1 MTWREN
7 DLALEALEVQGYY
20 DEELRTLKQDVLA
33 AALRDV
39 FLRKVARASNEDIL
53 DKKSNLFH
61 VVGLTKFQVLDL
73 ILPTFRSKNE
83 LSVEERA
90 LLRKDPKNNPEL
102 EEREKAITDV
112 SALLWGTLSKT
123 SRSGAVQ
130 QLVVQKGLLLI
141 EAKTTRDGV
150 PAVVKAAT
158 DDHDLIIEF
167 YVRPRGDQLVKVSG
181 GVRDDC
187 TMVGMAF
194 DGINDR
200 MKRELG
206 TSVTTAVGR
215 LLQVAA
221 PEFTALTAGPA
232 KPQKS
237 LSPAASKS

>member
-1 MTWREN
+1 MTWRDN

-20 DEELRTLKQDVLA
+20 DEETRTLQQDVLA

-39 FLRKVARASNEDIL
+39 FLRQVARASTEDIL
-53 DKKSNLFH
+53 DKKSNLFQ
-61 VVGLTKFQVLDL
+61 VGLTKVQVLDF
-73 ILPTFRSKNE
+73 ILPSFRSKNE
-83 LSVEERA
+83 LSAEERV
-90 LLRKDPKNNPEL
+90 LLRKDPKNNPGL
-102 EEREKAITDV
+102 EERDKAIADV

-221 PEFTALTAGPA
+221 PDFVALTAGPA